1 MPSPP
6 ADPTENACAF
16 CAILAGALPAS
27 LVYEDGQVIAFMDL
41 RQAVPGHVLVVP
53 RRHVETLFDLDE
65 DTAAQLMRVAVRIA
79 RAADAVFAPDGL
91 NLWQSNRDAG
101 GQEVP
106 HVHLHVQPRMSGD
119 GLMRIYPDARP
130 PAPAAREVLDAWA
143 GRLREALQVSGSG
156 RAAGSSSFQTGG
168 AGPPGSKP

>member
-6 ADPTENACAF
+6 AEPIPDGCAF
-16 CAILAGALPAS
+16 CAIPAGRLPAS

-41 RQAVPGHVLVVP
+41 RQAVPGHVVVVP
-53 RRHVETLFDLDE
+53 RQHVDTLFDLDE
-65 DTAAQLMRVAVRIA
+65 DTAAHLMRIAVRIA

-91 NLWQSNRDAG
+91 NLWQSNRAAG

-119 GLMRIYPDARP
+119 GLLRIYPEGA
-130 PAPAAREVLDAWA
+130 PAPIPFATLDRMAAELRIALA
-143 GRLREALQVSGSG
+143 GA
-156 RAAGSSSFQTGG
+156 QTS
-168 AGPPGSKP
+168 P

>member
-6 ADPTENACAF
+6 AEPAADTCAF

-27 LVYEDGQVIAFMDL
+27 LVHEDAQVIAFMDL

-79 RAADAVFAPDGL
+79 RIADRVFEADGL
-91 NLWQSNRDAG
+91 NLWQSNREAG

-106 HVHLHVQPRMSGD
+106 HVHLHVQPRRLGD
-119 GLMRIYPDARP
+119 GLMQVYPVLPEAADRKDLDRLAAELRTALAAQGRP
-130 PAPAAREVLDAWA
+130 
-143 GRLREALQVSGSG
+143 
-156 RAAGSSSFQTGG
+156 
-168 AGPPGSKP
+168 

>member
-6 ADPTENACAF
+6 AESPADDCAF
-16 CAILAGALPAS
+16 CAILAGTLPAS
-27 LVYEDGQVIAFMDL
+27 LVHEDAQVIAFMDL

-53 RRHVETLFDLDE
+53 RRHVETVFDLDE

-91 NLWQSNRDAG
+91 NLWQSNREAG

-106 HVHLHVQPRMSGD
+106 HVHLHVQPRRAGD
-119 GLMRIYPDARP
+119 GLLRIYPAEVPPPSAIPALDRMAAALRDVLARTQASP
-130 PAPAAREVLDAWA
+130 
-143 GRLREALQVSGSG
+143 
-156 RAAGSSSFQTGG
+156 
-168 AGPPGSKP
+168 

>member
-6 ADPTENACAF
+6 AESSADGCAF
-16 CAILAGALPAS
+16 CAILAGTLPAS
-27 LVYEDGQVIAFMDL
+27 RVHEDDQVVAFMDL

-53 RRHVETLFDLDE
+53 RRHVETLFELDE

-91 NLWQSNRDAG
+91 NLWQSNREAG

-106 HVHLHVQPRMSGD
+106 HVHLHVQSRMKGD
-119 GLMRIYPDARP
+119 GLLRIYPDAP
-130 PAPAAREVLDAWA
+130 PTPATRAVLD
-143 GRLREALQVSGSG
+143 RLATTL
-156 RAAGSSSFQTGG
+156 RAAFDADSVS
-168 AGPPGSKP
+168 P